1 MNDWVEND
9 VVYIMNKWVV
19 IYLMVKICF
28 FSSSFVLFSEYTYSP
43 GGLFNGN
50 DDASEVYS
58 ANDDRHKT
66 STTNEEKGN
75 EE

>member
-1 MNDWVEND
+1 
-9 VVYIMNKWVV
+9 
-19 IYLMVKICF
+19 MVKICF

>member
-1 MNDWVEND
+1 
-9 VVYIMNKWVV
+9 
-19 IYLMVKICF
+19 MVKICF
-28 FSSSFVLFSEYTYSP
+28 FSPSFVLFSEYTYSP